1 MNPGVK
7 SSEAFVFEKK
17 YFEDFLLNEQ
27 RHTATRLI
35 TAEDIDMHA
44 KESGD
49 YFPHHMDEAWCNT
62 QPFKHRIAH
71 GTLIFTIAI
80 GLTAGFINEV
90 SMTYGYERLRFIK
103 PVYIGDALKVTV
115 TIKEK
120 KDHKKPGYGLVTEL
134 VECFNQQSE
143 LVMVCEHLLLVNKK
157 GTA

>member
-1 MNPGVK
+1 MSLQPASDVK
-7 SSEAFVFEKK
+7 IVFEKK
-17 YFEDFLLNEQ
+17 YFEDFELNDKRQ
-27 RHTATRLI
+27 TGKRTVI
-35 TAEDIDMHA
+35 AEDIDFHA

-80 GLTAGFINEV
+80 GLTADFVNEV

-103 PVYIGDALKVTV
+103 PVFINDSIHVIV
-115 TIKEK
+115 TIKDK
-120 KDHKKPGYGLVTEL
+120 KDHKKPGYGLITEL
-134 VECFNQQSE
+134 VECFNQHGE

-157 GTA
+157 NS

>member
-1 MNPGVK
+1 MSLQPASDVK
-7 SSEAFVFEKK
+7 IVFEKK
-17 YFEDFLLNEQ
+17 YFEDFELNENRQ
-27 RHTATRLI
+27 TGSRTV
-35 TAEDIDMHA
+35 TAEDIDFHA

-80 GLTAGFINEV
+80 GLTADFVNEV

-103 PVYIGDALKVTV
+103 PVFINDTIQVTV
-115 TIKEK
+115 TIKDK
-120 KDHKKPGYGLVTEL
+120 QDHKKPGYGLVTES
-134 VECFNQQSE
+134 VECFNQHGE

-157 GTA
+157 NS

>member
-1 MNPGVK
+1 MSLQPASDVK
-7 SSEAFVFEKK
+7 IVFEKK
-17 YFEDFLLNEQ
+17 YFEDFELNDN
-27 RHTATRLI
+27 RRTGSRTVTAD
-35 TAEDIDMHA
+35 DIDFHA

-71 GTLIFTIAI
+71 GTLIFAIAI
-80 GLTAGFINEV
+80 GLTADFVNEV

-103 PVYIGDALKVTV
+103 PVFINDTICVRV
-115 TIKEK
+115 TIQDK

-134 VECFNQQSE
+134 VECFNQHSE

-157 GTA
+157 NS